1 MRVKLFQNID
11 PEKLLVIM
19 SKGQPGAFWVVEC
32 QEQNTAH
39 GIVHTPHRLH
49 CSWIYCCL
57 LLLGLLLLRD
67 NRYVFFFLNE
77 Q

>member
-1 MRVKLFQNID
+1 MGTKLVLKADRAREGFVCVKLFQNID

-19 SKGQPGAFWVVEC
+19 SRGQPGAFWVVEC

-39 GIVHTPHRLH
+39 VIVHTPHRLH

-57 LLLGLLLLRD
+57 LLL
-67 NRYVFFFLNE
+67 
-77 Q
+77 